1 VGYKKLQLKL
11 PTANTDEHIR
21 QMICERLYLKDFSY
35 VIEKKSLDARK
46 KNDIHWLMNFV
57 VSSPSLQGES
67 YTPSPSL
74 DIPYKKRKE
83 TVAVIGSG
91 PAGFFSAH
99 VLQKAGFSVTIIER
113 GSEVTARS
121 KAIKDLEENGSFSA
135 TNNYAFGE
143 GGAGT
148 FSDGKLTSRSKHISR
163 ERQFILN
170 EYVKAGAPE
179 EILYMAHPHL
189 GTDNLK
195 LIVANLRKTFLENG
209 GTIKFDTH
217 MSDIHIKNGHVTGLV
232 CNNDELTP
240 DHVLIAAGHSAYDT
254 YRMLMRRGVPFH
266 TKQFAIGHRIE
277 HPRTLI
283 NKAQWN
289 REELPGVKAAEYR
302 LTTKTASGL
311 PVYTFCMCPGGHVVQ
326 SAAFPEKSIVNGMS
340 YYQRNGQYS
349 NAACVVGVH
358 PDALLGHTCT
368 PTEIL
373 DWMDALE
380 EKFYN
385 YSQDYSIPATR
396 ASDYTK
402 KRKSGKWL
410 ESSYSLGLFS
420 GALYNMI
427 PEIVSKAL
435 IQGLKDFNGK
445 LEGFDQGILM
455 GLESKTSSPLQ
466 ADREKNGQSQDID
479 NLYIIGEASGYA
491 GGIISS
497 AADGIRCAMSLSEA
511 GS

>member
-1 VGYKKLQLKL
+1 MGYRAIQLKL
-11 PTANTDEHIR
+11 PTNYRDDYIK
-21 QMICERLYLKDFSY
+21 QMIRKRFHLNEFSFQ
-35 VIEKKSLDARK
+35 VEKKSLDARK
-46 KNDIHWLMNFV
+46 KNDIHWLLNLV
-57 VSSPSLQGES
+57 VFSPAFSGEQYPSPPSLK
-67 YTPSPSL
+67 
-74 DIPYKKRKE
+74 IPYKNRKE
-83 TVAVIGSG
+83 SVGVVGSG

-113 GSEVTARS
+113 GSEVKARTV
-121 KAIKDLEENGSFSA
+121 AINDLEKNGIFSA
-135 TNNYAFGE
+135 SNNYAFGE

-148 FSDGKLTSRSKHISR
+148 FSDGKLTSRSKHISA
-163 ERQFILN
+163 ERRFILS

-209 GTIKFDTH
+209 GTIQFDTH
-217 MSDIHIKNGHVTGLV
+217 MTDIHIKNGHVTGLV
-232 CNNDELTP
+232 CDSGDISA

-283 NKAQWN
+283 NRAQWGG

-311 PVYTFCMCPGGHVVQ
+311 PVYTFCMCPGGNVVQ

-349 NAACVVGVH
+349 NAACVAGVH

-380 EKFYN
+380 EKFYT
-385 YSQDYSIPATR
+385 YSKDYSIPATR
-396 ASDYTK
+396 ATDYTK
-402 KRKSGKWL
+402 KRKSGKQL

-420 GALYNMI
+420 AALYNMI
-427 PEIVSKAL
+427 PEVVSKAL
-435 IQGLKDFNGK
+435 IQGLKNFNGK
-445 LEGFDQGILM
+445 LAGFDQGILM

-466 ADREKNGQSQDID
+466 ADRKKNGQSQGID

-497 AADGIRCAMSLSEA
+497 AADGIRCAMTLA
-511 GS
+511 DN